1 MCYGREKRIRYLGD
15 KGGLK
20 TQVHHEPQEG
30 IHDVP
35 EQVRILL
42 TLGLGKQNKV
52 ITDLP
57 AACHGHLFPLAM
69 VPDLSHSLNGQCHEL
84 K

>member
-1 MCYGREKRIRYLGD
+1 MQQNVLGREKRIWYLGD

-20 TQVHHEPQEG
+20 TQVHHESQEG
-30 IHDVP
+30 IHDVS

-52 ITDLP
+52 II
-57 AACHGHLFPLAM
+57 
-69 VPDLSHSLNGQCHEL
+69 
-84 K
+84 

>member
-1 MCYGREKRIRYLGD
+1 MCYSREKRIRYLGD

-52 ITDLP
+52 ISDLV
-57 AACHGHLFPLAM
+57 M
-69 VPDLSHSLNGQCHEL
+69 VTCSPWRWSQISHTP
-84 K
+84 